1 MSGTIKNALL
11 VVVMV
16 AIAAASIML
25 FIKPNIDAKT
35 TLDGEISQL
44 QARLA
49 DLQSKEAD
57 RAVYEAGIEKNKAE
71 FEKILREFPEGL
83 EQANYIDFL
92 GKMTENKDIGEFDA
106 DSWTFSEQET
116 FYTLSAAGA
125 AQSAVPN
132 AQATGTATQA
142 GATTE
147 ASAATTEAA
156 VTTEAAATTEAA
168 GTSTADGSS
177 TPGLN
182 DDDLTGIK
190 VPIAINY
197 MGSYKGIKN
206 LLAYII
212 GNEMRM
218 TIDTMDVSY
227 NEEDKQVSGSMN
239 LNLYAI
245 TSASRKQAELEL
257 DGVDIGTD
265 NIFDT
270 TDKSDTKANK
280 DLTSSLEEGDKI
292 VKDYDYYVALNP
304 SSSNEDAISIASK
317 SDTSSK
323 ISSNVNEVENATIK
337 FFMVGQKYYV
347 SYNIGDVSYPEN
359 FDQGTEFDPGDDLN
373 LLIKSSKRK
382 NDKDLSGVKL
392 VVDNETDK
400 VVNVKIDGDDSSNP
414 RVRISQRIGKVKIY
428 E

>member
-71 FEKILREFPEGL
+71 FEKILKEFPEGL

-125 AQSAVPN
+125 AQSAVDN
-132 AQATGTATQA
+132 TQAAAGATTQA

-147 ASAATTEAA
+147 ASAATTAA
-156 VTTEAAATTEAA
+156 TTEAAATTA
-168 GTSTADGSS
+168 TTDNTS

-182 DDDLTGIK
+182 DDDLAGIK
-190 VPIAINY
+190 VPVSINY

-227 NEEDKQVSGSMN
+227 SEESKEVSGSMN

-245 TSASRKQAELEL
+245 TSASRKEAELEL

-265 NIFDT
+265 NIFDSS
-270 TDKSDTKANK
+270 DKSDTKANK

-317 SDTSSK
+317 SDTSTK

-373 LLIKSSKRK
+373 LLIKSCKRK

-392 VVDNETDK
+392 VIDNETDK

>member
-71 FEKILREFPEGL
+71 FEKILKEFPEGL

-227 NEEDKQVSGSMN
+227 NEEDKQVS
-239 LNLYAI
+239 
-245 TSASRKQAELEL
+245 
-257 DGVDIGTD
+257 GTD

>member
-71 FEKILREFPEGL
+71 FEKILKEFPEGL

-125 AQSAVPN
+125 AQSAVAN
-132 AQATGTATQA
+132 TQAAGATTQA

-147 ASAATTEAA
+147 ASAATTAA
-156 VTTEAAATTEAA
+156 TTEAAATT
-168 GTSTADGSS
+168 TTTDNTS

-182 DDDLTGIK
+182 DDDLAGIK
-190 VPIAINY
+190 VPVSINY

-227 NEEDKQVSGSMN
+227 SEESKEVSGSMN

-245 TSASRKQAELEL
+245 TSASRKEAELEL

-265 NIFDT
+265 NIFDSS
-270 TDKSDTKANK
+270 DKSDTKANK

-317 SDTSSK
+317 SDTSTK

-373 LLIKSSKRK
+373 LLIKSCKRK

-392 VVDNETDK
+392 VIDNETDK